1 MRHLPAPSTALFHE
15 AAEQTAPCQRWCRA
29 GEVGRCACTHPTRS
43 HPSYKHPP
51 AAANAQILISIYSYP
66 SDASRPRWRSRP
78 RSARHPQNA
87 KPWPCWGQGESWGRS
102 LWVCDFGAGQAE
114 ELKPGRQNSQANMG
128 TASPISRRQALLWQT
143 LFNRD
148 TGLAPPAPQIHLIQR
163 SCSLLTMERGCTEL
177 QGLVPLP
184 RKGSALCGTG
194 TTTQAGTGGSMGSFG
209 ALSTCPPPQE
219 AREALRRAQL
229 SDRFR
234 LQPSG
239 ATRGTGR
246 SQGL

>member
-1 MRHLPAPSTALFHE
+1 M
-15 AAEQTAPCQRWCRA
+15 
-29 GEVGRCACTHPTRS
+29 GRCACTHPTRS

-114 ELKPGRQNSQANMG
+114 ELKPGRQNSQANTG
-128 TASPISRRQALLWQT
+128 TASPISRRQALLWQA
-143 LFNRD
+143 LFNRG

-184 RKGSALCGTG
+184 RKGSALCGTD